1 MQHPENR
8 KTKPVN
14 FINFHGLT
22 LLVVEHQGI
31 DYIEAKPL
39 CDLSGID
46 WRGARRAL
54 QEGDNAVLYGVQRLI
69 PPQIAG
75 VGGLKSPED
84 GVLYLRLDR
93 ARMYLARISTDR
105 MRANGNTEGAE
116 KVLAL
121 QTEWAQVLH
130 RYEAHGVAIKA
141 GRSSLLRDLIGL
153 AKVRDG
159 MADPRE
165 RKAFTHLLHEEMR
178 ALGLPLD
185 TLDSPQGSLPLTPAA
200 G

>member
-8 KTKPVN
+8 STRAVN

-22 LLVVEHQGI
+22 MLVVEHQGI

-75 VGGLKSPED
+75 VGG
-84 GVLYLRLDR
+84 
-93 ARMYLARISTDR
+93 A
-105 MRANGNTEGAE
+105 
-116 KVLAL
+116 
-121 QTEWAQVLH
+121 
-130 RYEAHGVAIKA
+130 
-141 GRSSLLRDLIGL
+141 
-153 AKVRDG
+153 
-159 MADPRE
+159 
-165 RKAFTHLLHEEMR
+165 
-178 ALGLPLD
+178 
-185 TLDSPQGSLPLTPAA
+185 
-200 G
+200 

>member
-1 MQHPENR
+1 MQDQDR
-8 KTKPVN
+8 STQPVS
-14 FINFHGLT
+14 FINFHGLN
-22 LLVVEHQGI
+22 LLVARHQGI

-39 CDLSGID
+39 CDLSGVD

-75 VGGLKSPED
+75 LGGLKSPED

-105 MRANGNTEGAE
+105 MRANGNAEGAE

-130 RYEAHGVAIKA
+130 TYETHGVAAKA
-141 GRSSLLRDLIGL
+141 SRSNGLKDLHQLARTRALLTN
-153 AKVRDG
+153 
-159 MADPRE
+159 PRE
-165 RKAFTHLLHEEMR
+165 RAAFTQLLHQEL
-178 ALGLPLD
+178 AAVGLPLD
-185 TLDSPQGSLPLTPAA
+185 TFDDAQQTLPLAQA
-200 G
+200 Q